1 MRLFLRKKKSREK
14 ASRRIAESDGEKA
27 KKYHPLKSWKQ
38 RQQQRHERK
47 NQSQIQKDGEVGR
60 DKARSVEMTTMVHKK
75 QILRP
80 KVAAP

>member
-38 RQQQRHERK
+38 RQQQRKRK